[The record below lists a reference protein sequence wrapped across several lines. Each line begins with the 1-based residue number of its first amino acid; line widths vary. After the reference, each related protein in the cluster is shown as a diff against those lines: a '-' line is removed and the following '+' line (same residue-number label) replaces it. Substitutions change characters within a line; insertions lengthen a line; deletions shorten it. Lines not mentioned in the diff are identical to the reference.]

1 MKKEIWLEMSVP
13 TINAAKTLEDKEEEE
28 ADIVSDNNI
37 SNRKPGT
44 NTMKLFCFFAT
55 TTITICKTFDL
66 FKKLVNIDTQTSTLR
81 CECLVC

>member
-44 NTMKLFCFFAT
+44 NF
-55 TTITICKTFDL
+55 
-66 FKKLVNIDTQTSTLR
+66 LR
-81 CECLVC
+81 LQQ